1 MSREKETFKMK
12 NQIVKSAATLCML
25 MMLGIAASAQT
36 SRELTVTVPFDFNVG
51 RTEMPAGTY
60 SVYRLN
66 NYSGEGYMLR
76 STDCR
81 EAVIFNAKMV
91 QGAEATPVNRLEFR
105 QYGDKYFLAR
115 VWPAGAIIGRELLK
129 ARTERRIA
137 RQSSNRTAKLE
148 SRGETVFVQNR

>member
-1 MSREKETFKMK
+1 MK
-12 NQIVKSAATLCML
+12 NQIVKSAATLCL
-25 MMLGIAASAQT
+25 FLMLGIAASAQT

-66 NYSGEGYMLR
+66 NFSGEGYMLR

-91 QGAEATPVNRLEFR
+91 QGAEAMSVNRLEFR

-115 VWPAGAIIGRELLK
+115 VWPAGAITGRELLK
-129 ARTERRIA
+129 ARTERRMA
-137 RQSSNRTAKLE
+137 RISTNRTANRE
-148 SRGETVFVQNR
+148 SRGETVYVQ